1 MGIFMNNQA
10 NINDV
15 SVEEY
20 QLVLQR
26 LEEVEQEKAYAARV
40 YDNNFSTEE
49 KFSFDKIMNIIII
62 LNRRNQWGIDQ
73 IKLLKDK
80 FLNCHFFV
88 KKDDDSLMKQL
99 DFELYSETSETED
112 EAQERKFSKL
122 CGFSELK
129 REVLTLQ
136 DEIERNNLLLDTN
149 KILLD
154 EEKTLLRKKKIFERK
169 NKKRLLFRKKN
180 DTLRG

>member
-1 MGIFMNNQA
+1 MGIFMNNQTD
-10 NINDV
+10 INDV
-15 SVEEY
+15 SFEEY

-26 LEEVEQEKAYAARV
+26 LEEVKQEKAYATRV
-40 YDNNFSTEE
+40 YDNNFSMEE
-49 KFSFDKIMNIIII
+49 KFSSDKIMNIIII

-80 FLNCHFFV
+80 FLNRHFFV

-99 DFELYSETSETED
+99 DFELYSETED
-112 EAQERKFSKL
+112 ETQERKFSKL

-129 REVLTLQ
+129 REVLALQ
-136 DEIERNNLLLDTN
+136 DEIERNNLLLDTIR
-149 KILLD
+149 ILLD